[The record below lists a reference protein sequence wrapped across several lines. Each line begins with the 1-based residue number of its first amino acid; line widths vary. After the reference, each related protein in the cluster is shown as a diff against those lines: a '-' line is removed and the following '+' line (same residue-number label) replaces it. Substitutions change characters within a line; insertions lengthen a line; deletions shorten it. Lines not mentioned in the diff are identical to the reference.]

1 LKKFLINFFVYLL
14 CIFIISQ
21 IQFFFF
27 EPIFSAEHLIFPY
40 AIHPF
45 DICSVYPDT
54 WKAIKTAYIITFLC
68 CYSILHFNI
77 SSFIQKKFLFKK
89 SKKSKNSKKIKTS
102 NISIPTFNYKFCSKR
117 IKKDTNLD
125 ENYSLKLLVGLD
137 ENENPIYIN
146 EKRIVPKYI
155 NNWNNWEWKNFVCHV
170 PFFEAIN
177 KI

>member
-27 EPIFSAEHLIFPY
+27 ESIFSAEHLIFPY

-45 DICSVYPDT
+45 DICTVYPDT
-54 WKAIKTAYIITFLC
+54 WKNIKVAYIITFLC
-68 CYSILHFNI
+68 SYSILHFNI
-77 SSFIQKKFLFKK
+77 SSFIQKKFSFKK
-89 SKKSKNSKKIKTS
+89 SKSLKKSKNFKSS
-102 NISIPTFNYKFCSKR
+102 NISIPTFNYKFSSK
-117 IKKDTNLD
+117 KVPKDTHLD
-125 ENYSLKLLVGLD
+125 ENYSLKLLIGLD

-146 EKRIVPKYI
+146 EKRIISKYI
-155 NNWNNWEWKNFVCHV
+155 NNRNNWKWKNFICHV
-170 PFFEAIN
+170 PFFKTIN